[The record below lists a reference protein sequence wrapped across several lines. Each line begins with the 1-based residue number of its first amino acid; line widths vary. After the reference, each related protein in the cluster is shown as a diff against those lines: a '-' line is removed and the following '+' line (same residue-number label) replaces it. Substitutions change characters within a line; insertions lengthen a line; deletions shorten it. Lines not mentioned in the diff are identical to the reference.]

1 MATAPE
7 DRWKPLKISN
17 DPAPADP
24 GSSTGARHQ
33 QPGSADTGRAW
44 LRNAMAALALL
55 AIAAAIVS
63 WDAQYVMVHQVKR
76 IPAVAALEAGIPDT
90 GALIFAALGI
100 ALALH
105 GRRALRPRA
114 LNVACVAISLT
125 MNAMAAGRGWRDIA
139 IWVMPAAVYALASD
153 TLIGVVRAW
162 ALARKQATG
171 ETLTDEEVTPLAIAG
186 AVLLWLLRLTLAP
199 ASTLAGFRRWVV
211 EECSVAAGRKA
222 VPAPAAPVA
231 LLLPADVSPAG
242 KPLRRRAD
250 GRPRKQDLLIALAS
264 QRYDLFRLPLN
275 QVARIA
281 GQIGGEVNL
290 HQGTARRV
298 LRAHVKTLQDN
309 SGDSRTKDGP

>member
-7 DRWKPLKISN
+7 NHWQPLQIPGEPSAA
-17 DPAPADP
+17 DPA
-24 GSSTGARHQ
+24 GSTGAAHRV
-33 QPGSADTGRAW
+33 PGHLDTGRAW
-44 LRNAMAALALL
+44 LRNAMAALAVL
-55 AIAAAIVS
+55 AIAAAVVS
-63 WDAQYVMVHQVKR
+63 WDAQYVMVHQVKHT
-76 IPAVAALEAGIPDT
+76 PAIAALEAGIPDA

-125 MNAMAAGRGWRDIA
+125 MNAMAAGHGWRDIA

-162 ALARKQATG
+162 ALARMHATG
-171 ETLTDEEVTPLAIAG
+171 QALAEEDATPLAIAG
-186 AVLLWLLRLTLAP
+186 AVVLWLLRLALAP

-211 EECSVAAGRKA
+211 EECPVAPGRKA
-222 VPAPAAPVA
+222 VPAPPAPLA
-231 LLLPADVSPAG
+231 LLAPAGLPPADP
-242 KPLRRRAD
+242 PRRRRAD
-250 GRPRKQDLLIALAS
+250 GKPGKQDLLIALAS
-264 QRYDLFRLPLN
+264 QRHDLLWLPLN

-290 HQGTARRV
+290 HPGTARRV
-298 LRAHVKTLQDN
+298 LRAHVKTLQGN
-309 SGDSRTKDGP
+309 PGDSRTKDRS